1 MKMLASIFKERPT
14 IPKKR
19 YPAVAAAVLV
29 LGFLTFACGGSGS
42 VATAGPFQT
51 DEPASRPVASAT
63 PVEQTVAPTPKPPVL
78 LATKSA
84 TANADRKVGGA
95 VGDLA
100 PEFGAIEAWIN
111 SGHLTMEEL
120 RGNVVL
126 IDFWT
131 YTCFNCINTYPF
143 LREMH
148 AKYADDGLVI
158 VGVHSPEFE
167 FEKIYDNVV
176 KATQEDALVWPMA
189 QDNDFVT
196 WRRYGNRY
204 WPSEYLIDKDGVIRY
219 THIGEGAY
227 TETENVIRELL
238 AELGSDNP
246 KASAGAPY

>member
-1 MKMLASIFKERPT
+1 
-14 IPKKR
+14 
-19 YPAVAAAVLV
+19 
-29 LGFLTFACGGSGS
+29 
-42 VATAGPFQT
+42 
-51 DEPASRPVASAT
+51 
-63 PVEQTVAPTPKPPVL
+63 
-78 LATKSA
+78 
-84 TANADRKVGGA
+84 
-95 VGDLA
+95 
-100 PEFGAIEAWIN
+100 
-111 SGHLTMEEL
+111 
-120 RGNVVL
+120 
-126 IDFWT
+126 
-131 YTCFNCINTYPF
+131 
-143 LREMH
+143 MH

-246 KASAGAPY
+246 KAAAGTPY